1 MSLKDT
7 FMEEMK
13 AAMKEKDELKKNVV
27 TMVRS
32 AIKQYE
38 VDNRVELDDEGVLEI
53 IAKEVKKRRDA
64 VPEYEKSG
72 RAELLENLNK
82 EIAYLAKY
90 LPEQLSEDA
99 VREIVASTIQEIG
112 AAGMKDM
119 GKVMSAVIAKTKGRA
134 DGKVINGIV
143 KELLNS

>member
-72 RAELLENLNK
+72 RTELLENLNK

-90 LPEQLSEDA
+90 LPEQLSVEA
-99 VREIVASTIQEIG
+99 VREIVANTIQEIG

>member
-1 MSLKDT
+1 MSLKDNIK
-7 FMEEMK
+7 EEKK

-90 LPEQLSEDA
+90 LPEQLSGEA
-99 VREIVASTIQEIG
+99 VREIVANTIQEIG

-119 GKVMSAVIAKTKGRA
+119 GKVMSAVPLSPGTIKKTFW
-134 DGKVINGIV
+134 
-143 KELLNS
+143 

>member
-38 VDNRVELDDEGVLEI
+38 VDNRVDLDDEGVLEI

-72 RAELLENLNK
+72 RTELLENLNK

-90 LPEQLSEDA
+90 LPEQLSSDA
-99 VREIVASTIQEIG
+99 VREIVANTIQEIG

-143 KELLNS
+143 KELLNA

>member
-53 IAKEVKKRRDA
+53 IAKEVKKRKDS

-72 RAELLENLNK
+72 RTELLDNLNK

-143 KELLNS
+143 KELLNA

>member
-38 VDNRVELDDEGVLEI
+38 VDNRVDLDDEGVLEI

-72 RAELLENLNK
+72 RTELLENLNK

-90 LPEQLSEDA
+90 LPEQLSEEA
-99 VREIVASTIQEIG
+99 VREIVANTIQEIG

-143 KELLNS
+143 KELLNA

>member
-1 MSLKDT
+1 
-7 FMEEMK
+7 MEEMK

-53 IAKEVKKRRDA
+53 IAKEVKKRKDS

-72 RAELLENLNK
+72 RTELLENLNK

-90 LPEQLSEDA
+90 LPEQLSVEA
-99 VREIVASTIQEIG
+99 VREIVANTIQEIG

-119 GKVMSAVIAKTKGRA
+119 GKVMTAVIAKTKGRA

>member
-13 AAMKEKDELKKNVV
+13 SAMKNKDELKKNVV

-53 IAKEVKKRRDA
+53 VAKEVKKRKDSL
-64 VPEYEKSG
+64 PEYEKSG
-72 RAELLENLNK
+72 RTELLENLNK
-82 EIAYLAKY
+82 EIEYLMQY
-90 LPEQLSEDA
+90 LPEQLSEDE
-99 VREIVASTIQEIG
+99 VRECVVSTIKEIG

-143 KELLNS
+143 KELLNA

>member
-53 IAKEVKKRRDA
+53 IAKEVKKRKDS

-72 RAELLENLNK
+72 RTELLENLNK

-90 LPEQLSEDA
+90 LPEQLSVEA
-99 VREIVASTIQEIG
+99 VREIVANTIQEIG

-119 GKVMSAVIAKTKGRA
+119 GKVMTAVIAKTKGRA

-143 KELLNS
+143 KELLNA

>member
-13 AAMKEKDELKKNVV
+13 SAMKNKDELKKNVV

-53 IAKEVKKRRDA
+53 VAKEVKKRKDSL
-64 VPEYEKSG
+64 PEYEKSG
-72 RAELLENLNK
+72 RTELLENLNK
-82 EIAYLAKY
+82 EIEYLMQY
-90 LPEQLSEDA
+90 LPEQLSEDE
-99 VREIVASTIQEIG
+99 VRECVASTIKEIG

-143 KELLNS
+143 KELLNA